1 MSYAISLYHD
11 QITSEITDDT
21 FLPAANRLLYA
32 RFGTLCVNGTKLSP
46 GKAMGTK
53 EALTITASDDWA
65 QLWRWEITP
74 VNTRPALLTDTGT
87 ASCQKLSTAITHV
100 NLFEGD
106 PWLLRLDQM
115 IFPAGYIVP
124 CHTNAGPGIRCVK
137 YGEFNFEEGG
147 HGMRRIQPG
156 EAFFESGSEPC
167 TAWGS
172 DQMETSFIR
181 AMILKRDWKE
191 QMATSFPDHSK
202 LKPGPQWV
210 LLHEFEI
217 TL

>member
-11 QITSEITDDT
+11 QITSELKGSTS
-21 FLPAANRLLYA
+21 LPAANRLLYA
-32 RFGTLCVNGTKLSP
+32 RFGAVCVNGKKLAPGEAIGTSSDLDITK
-46 GKAMGTK
+46 
-53 EALTITASDDWA
+53 SDNWA
-65 QLWRWEITP
+65 QLWRWEIMP
-74 VNTRPALLTDTGT
+74 VNARPALLTNKGT
-87 ASCQKLSTAITHV
+87 TSCQKLSTAITNV

-115 IFPAGYIVP
+115 TFPAGYIVP

-147 HGMRRIQPG
+147 HGMRQIQPG

-191 QMATSFPDHSK
+191 QMATSFPDRSK
-202 LKPGPQWV
+202 LKPGPQWT
-210 LLHEFEI
+210 LLQEFDI